1 MDITKVDK
9 KTSILG
15 TLWNDTESGI
25 IAYSDQV
32 YYETSKNS
40 VKDAIDGQ
48 VSINNSQSTILNT
61 HTTQIQKN
69 TTDISTLSAKID
81 DISGGGSGMVWE

>member
-1 MDITKVDK
+1 MDITKVDR

-15 TLWNDTESGI
+15 TLWNDTESGV

-32 YYETSKNS
+32 YYEEGKTS
-40 VKDAIDGQ
+40 VKDAI
-48 VSINNSQSTILNT
+48 TTLNT
-61 HTTQIQKN
+61 KMN
-69 TTDISTLSAKID
+69 